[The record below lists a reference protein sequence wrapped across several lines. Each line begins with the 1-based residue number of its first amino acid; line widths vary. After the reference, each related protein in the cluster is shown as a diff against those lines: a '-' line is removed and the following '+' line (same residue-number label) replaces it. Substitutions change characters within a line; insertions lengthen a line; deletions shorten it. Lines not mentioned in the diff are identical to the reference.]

1 MASQQTP
8 ETTPLLRLLL
18 IEDTEADVALVRR
31 LLASIEAPRMRYTL
45 SVHPCFEDGMAALRA
60 EQDGTHAF
68 DAVLLDLHLP
78 DVDGLQGLSRLIG
91 HAPDL
96 PVVVLTGLGS
106 EETGE
111 QALRI
116 GAQDYLLKREL
127 TGPMLVRSI
136 RYAIERQ
143 RVEARLRISEERY
156 ALAVAGAMGG
166 IWDLDVASGQLYL
179 SDRGRKLLGLSAGGV
194 VGIDA
199 LAQAFE
205 PACAMRFRDAL
216 ATHLAGDSESLALEL
231 RPRGSGVTWVA
242 LHGLAVFQRQ
252 PDGGYL
258 ATRVAGSIT
267 DISARRAAELK
278 LRHDALHDALTG
290 LPNRALLQDR
300 LEVALKRLK
309 REPSGCFAVLFFDL
323 DRFKTVNDSLG
334 HTVGD
339 QLLIAVA
346 QRLRSVV
353 RPADTVARL
362 GGDEFALLVDELHH
376 HEEAIHIA
384 DRLWE
389 LIAAPMEVDGH
400 RLHTTASIGIALS
413 GTNYEEADEILRD
426 ADLAMYRA
434 KGNADLRY
442 ALFDQ
447 AMHDRMVHQHTLEID
462 LWRALERQEFRLA
475 YQPIVSL
482 VSGRTVGFEALLRWQ
497 HPTRGLLMPG
507 AFIDLIEDTGLC
519 LPVGW
524 FILERAIADLA
535 LWQRREEGLEAGVCV
550 NVSGRFFLQDGLTER
565 LAELLDR
572 YRITQGSLRLEVTEN
587 ILLDHDNFARERLA
601 ALRRLGV
608 KLYVDD
614 FGTGYSSLT
623 YLQRFQYDAL
633 KIDRSFV
640 ADLGIKSDAGAIVT
654 TLVRLGQ
661 SLGMQVIAE
670 GVESEEQVQK
680 LRGLGCPMAQ
690 GFWFARPL
698 TSMDAIAFMTGFSA
712 LPTATVDDPGARQ
725 DVRQTVRSSD
735 AS

>member
-18 IEDTEADVALVRR
+18 IEDTAADVALVQR
-31 LLASIEAPRMRYTL
+31 LLASIDAPRMRYTL
-45 SVHPCFEDGMAALRA
+45 SVQHCFEDGMRALRFERDDA
-60 EQDGTHAF
+60 HAF

-78 DVDGLQGLSRLIG
+78 DVDGLQGLSRLVG

-106 EETGE
+106 EQTGE

-127 TGPMLVRSI
+127 SGPMLVRSI

-166 IWDLDVASGQLYL
+166 IWDLDVDSDQLYL
-179 SDRGRKLLGLSAGGV
+179 SGRGRKLLGLTAGDALGSAS
-194 VGIDA
+194 

-216 ATHLAGDSESLALEL
+216 ATHLAGESDSLALEL
-231 RPRGSGVTWVA
+231 RPRGSGATWVA

-252 PDGGYL
+252 PNGGSR
-258 ATRVAGSIT
+258 ATRIAGSIT

-309 REPSGCFAVLFFDL
+309 REPGGCFAVLFFDL

-339 QLLIAVA
+339 QLLVAVA

-362 GGDEFALLVDELHH
+362 GGDEFALLVDELHQ
-376 HEEAIHIA
+376 HEEAIQIA

-447 AMHDRMVHQHTLEID
+447 AMHDRMVHQHRLEID
-462 LWRALERQEFRLA
+462 LWRALERQEFRAA

-482 VSGRTVGFEALLRWQ
+482 ASGRTVGFEALLRWQ

-507 AFIDLIEDTGLC
+507 AFLDLIEDTGLC

-535 LWQRREEGLEAGVCV
+535 LWQRRQDGLEAGVCV

-565 LAELLDR
+565 LADLLAR

-640 ADLGIKSDAGAIVT
+640 AELGFKPDAEAIVT

-670 GVESEEQVQK
+670 GVESEDQLQK
-680 LRGLGCPMAQ
+680 LKGLGCPMAQ

-698 TSMDAIAFMTGFSA
+698 TALDAIAFMTGFSA
-712 LPTATVDDPGARQ
+712 LDRAATETSENRQ
-725 DVRQTVRSSD
+725 DARHTAR
-735 AS
+735 